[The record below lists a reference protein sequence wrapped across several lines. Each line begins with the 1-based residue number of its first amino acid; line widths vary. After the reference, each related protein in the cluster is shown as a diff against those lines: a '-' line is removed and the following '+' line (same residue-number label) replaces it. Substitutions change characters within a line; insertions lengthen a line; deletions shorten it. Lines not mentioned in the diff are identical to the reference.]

1 MAVERQPRP
10 DTEIARSIAFT
21 LSQAA
26 WGKLSP
32 AKLSKARAMH
42 FTLFGTPD
50 IDPKVWGGQDQRP
63 IVTISQECN
72 KLGPVS
78 EADAL
83 RWGY

>member
-1 MAVERQPRP
+1 MTLPQMRKELDKLQELAAAKLAVERQPRP

-32 AKLSKARAMH
+32 AKLSKAKAMH

-50 IDPKVWGGQDQRP
+50 IDPAV
-63 IVTISQECN
+63 
-72 KLGPVS
+72 
-78 EADAL
+78 
-83 RWGY
+83 